1 MNKFFL
7 LFAAMSFFS
16 MATAVATPALACGTC
31 KPCQEAAM
39 KKDCKCKD
47 KKTCK
52 KKMKEKKKDCK
63 VCKDSERKS
72 AAKKRMDIF
81 FNE

>member
-7 LFAAMSFFS
+7 LFAAMSFFT
-16 MATAVATPALACGTC
+16 MATAVATPALACKTC

-39 KKDCKCKD
+39 KKDG
-47 KKTCK
+47 KKPCE
-52 KKMKEKKKDCK
+52 KKMKKKKEDCKPCKESEKKSK
-63 VCKDSERKS
+63 
-72 AAKKRMDIF
+72 AQKRMDIF

>member
-16 MATAVATPALACGTC
+16 MATAVTTPALAGKAG

-39 KKDCKCKD
+39 KKND
-47 KKTCK
+47 KKPCE

-63 VCKDSERKS
+63 PCKDSERKS